1 MAFVIVTMFIQV
13 ILFSARWRL
22 LVLQCGAAMRL
33 TNAVRYGLISMFF
46 NQTLPSTVGGDGAR
60 IWLLARDGAGWK
72 IATYS
77 VLGDRAVGILALAIL
92 VTLCLPWTLTLVQ
105 DPVGRVAL
113 CIIAGSSLTA
123 TLSFL
128 AMGIVRWNWLNR
140 FWGVR
145 HLAAVAAIV
154 DQALREPRRGL
165 QIAAL
170 SIAIHLLTV
179 IAAWSAARAAAAS
192 FDFTDA
198 LLLVLPVILVATIP
212 ISIAGWGVRESTMVA
227 AFAYSGLAEADG
239 LIVSILFGAAT
250 FAVGIVG
257 GIIWIVGAHQA
268 DKKMEDVQNA
278 SR

>member
-1 MAFVIVTMFIQV
+1 
-13 ILFSARWRL
+13 
-22 LVLQCGAAMRL
+22 
-33 TNAVRYGLISMFF
+33 
-46 NQTLPSTVGGDGAR
+46 
-60 IWLLARDGAGWK
+60 
-72 IATYS
+72 
-77 VLGDRAVGILALAIL
+77 
-92 VTLCLPWTLTLVQ
+92 
-105 DPVGRVAL
+105 
-113 CIIAGSSLTA
+113 
-123 TLSFL
+123 
-128 AMGIVRWNWLNR
+128 
-140 FWGVR
+140 
-145 HLAAVAAIV
+145 V